1 MLLCSNTL
9 VLTFPGSLPSSEFF
23 GLNTS
28 VFQPD
33 SWYKL
38 CFLTTKDHTF
48 ILHSLVAF
56 SDSGSTPVSI
66 SLQYIKKKKKSPAR
80 GINNNW
86 LKKSICWAGKC
97 APDGCGASCAGEIRK
112 CSPPCL
118 TCFSV
123 HLKCRLTPSLCISV
137 KPVKCQISP
146 GATGAFL
153 CSVLE
158 TTGLKLV
165 FLLPSY
171 IDVSFTHSQVM
182 ESWNDRRLHSM
193 NIDQSLFLCCFFVF
207 FLFYCPK
214 LYLRFMLKVPKALA
228 ASRVLCC
235 VLFVLGSIWDTIQ
248 KI

>member
-1 MLLCSNTL
+1 MLIFFHIWEQKLWVMSAKQSNSYLISKLCLIYMLFCSNAV
-9 VLTFPGSLPSSEFF
+9 VLTFPGSLPSSELF
-23 GLNTS
+23 GFNTS

-48 ILHSLVAF
+48 ILHTLVAF
-56 SDSGSTPVSI
+56 SDSGSTPVWI
-66 SLQYIKKKKKSPAR
+66 SLRYITNKSPAR

-97 APDGCGASCAGEIRK
+97 APGGCGASCAREIRK

-123 HLKCRLTPSLCISV
+123 HLKCRLTPSLRISV

-158 TTGLKLV
+158 TTGLKLA

-182 ESWNDRRLHSM
+182 EGWNDQRLHSKFI
-193 NIDQSLFLCCFFVF
+193 NVYEYWSEFISPLCFFVF
-207 FLFYCPK
+207 FLF
-214 LYLRFMLKVPKALA
+214 
-228 ASRVLCC
+228 
-235 VLFVLGSIWDTIQ
+235 
-248 KI
+248 